1 MLTYMYAI
9 CLYRYSYQQQN
20 DSKKRKELYV
30 KVQHLTGN
38 YNSGVFFMSK
48 RQYIFFF
55 VKRAI
60 ERKKPKCKLRGINF
74 WTVMR
79 GLGHIFVINYHN
91 LTNKTFVKYFDY
103 NWLSKPI
110 KMAENQCQTW
120 LEGRKI
126 GVKSR

>member
-1 MLTYMYAI
+1 MYFSCQKGSI
-9 CLYRYSYQQQN
+9 Y
-20 DSKKRKELYV
+20 
-30 KVQHLTGN
+30 
-38 YNSGVFFMSK
+38 
-48 RQYIFFF
+48 FF

-74 WTVMR
+74 WTVTGGGMR
-79 GLGHIFVINYHN
+79 GLGYIFVINYHN

-120 LEGRKI
+120 LIGRKI